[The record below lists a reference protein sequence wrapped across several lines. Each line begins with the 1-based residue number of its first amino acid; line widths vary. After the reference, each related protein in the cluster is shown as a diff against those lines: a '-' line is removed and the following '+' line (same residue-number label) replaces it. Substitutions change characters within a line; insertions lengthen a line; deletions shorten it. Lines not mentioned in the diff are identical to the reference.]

1 MLKSM
6 PFFYSSPPKPKQTE
20 NKNMAKASTS
30 SESDSDSLS
39 IESSSEEAH
48 PKNHMRTE
56 NHKQI
61 PPLEYFPQSPI
72 ELTGTDHDK
81 DKQKT
86 GLRKIV
92 RYLFDRG
99 GKRKENKPQEENRQP
114 ITVDQIKKLIK
125 SQNFYEASQYLIMQK
140 KSNSNLDSR
149 NDEETLGNQT
159 EIEDLLELLYQEVF
173 NIIQSSISIASTE
186 PELLNN
192 AVRAVIMWVEEEE
205 EEERSIHSQLKTW
218 KEEWRNTIQK
228 SVEERMNAPSLVYN
242 RDLSTTGNT
251 FLHMGKTMKND
262 MITVVQHIKGRYP
275 EHFQVCNTYA
285 KFYHHYFSSQMKIFA
300 EFELNKDDNY
310 LLLSWAQNLYPKDIK
325 NNSILVKEL
334 DEASL
339 GNLLPLGRIK
349 QLEQTYLTHEVDFVR
364 CCLDNCLK
372 IEVKSWTQGAEPEIL
387 DDYYHSELSIDAIKA
402 IYAAQTRAE
411 GITPEVGHQMSAL
424 LLTEL
429 LTFLQCYKKV
439 LETFIKENKQNK
451 YFEAIIIANINN
463 FQNFR
468 THTEKST
475 DSTASDVKRNIFS
488 ILDDLQTTG
497 FNVFLDPLFPEIQ
510 TLLKKFNEKK
520 WDSCS
525 GLMDE
530 IITAMDA
537 RIRVFKKLKNPHRQ
551 VIMERIHLH
560 LVQKYIQ
567 KLMCRNTTLKSPE
580 KQNQLSE
587 LIQSHASTLYTFCT
601 ENGSNATWLESA
613 IPSLAEIIRL
623 QDPDAIKVEVS
634 ALVSK
639 YPDIRKKH
647 LCAILNIK
655 SLPKA
660 TVKSIMSVLEIHGDA
675 TLP

>member
-6 PFFYSSPPKPKQTE
+6 PLFYSSPPKPAKQTK
-20 NKNMAKASTS
+20 NKMMAKASTS
-30 SESDSDSLS
+30 SESEPDSLS
-39 IESSSEEAH
+39 IESSSEETH

-56 NHKQI
+56 NYKQI
-61 PPLEYFPQSPI
+61 PL

-86 GLRKIV
+86 GLKKKIV
-92 RYLFDRG
+92 HYLFDRG
-99 GKRKENKPQEENRQP
+99 GKRKEKKPQEENCQP
-114 ITVDQIKKLIK
+114 ITVDQIKALIK
-125 SQNFYEASQYLIMQK
+125 SQHFYEASQHLIMQK
-140 KSNSNLDSR
+140 KFNSNLDSR

-173 NIIQSSISIASTE
+173 NIIQSSISIASTK

-192 AVRAVIMWVEEEE
+192 AVRAVIMWVEE

-228 SVEERMNAPSLVYN
+228 SVEERMSTPPLVCKK
-242 RDLSTTGNT
+242 DLSTTGNT

-262 MITVVQHIKGRYP
+262 MITVVQHIKCHYP
-275 EHFQVCNTYA
+275 EHFQVCRTYA
-285 KFYHHYFSSQMKIFA
+285 TFYHHYFSSQMERFA
-300 EFELNKDDNY
+300 ELELNKDDNY
-310 LLLSWAQNLYPKDIK
+310 LLLNWAHNLYPKDIK
-325 NNSILVKEL
+325 NNSVLVKEL

-339 GNLLPLGRIK
+339 GNLLSLGQIR

-364 CCLDNCLK
+364 SCLDNCLK
-372 IEVKSWTQGAEPEIL
+372 IEVKSWTQGAAPEIL

-402 IYAAQTRAE
+402 IYGAQKRAE
-411 GITPEVGHQMSAL
+411 GITPEVVYQMSAL
-424 LLTEL
+424 LLREL
-429 LTFLQCYKKV
+429 LTFLQCYKKE

-463 FQNFR
+463 FENFR
-468 THTEKST
+468 THAEKSI
-475 DSTASDVKRNIFS
+475 DSTESDVKMNIFS

-530 IITAMDA
+530 IITAMYPC
-537 RIRVFKKLKNPHRQ
+537 IRVFKRLKNPHRQ
-551 VIMERIHLH
+551 VIMETIHLR

-567 KLMCRNTTLKSPE
+567 KLMWRNTTLKSPE

-587 LIQSHASTLYTFCT
+587 LIRSHASILYTFCI

-623 QDPDAIKVEVS
+623 QDPDAIKIEVG
-634 ALVSK
+634 ALVSR

-655 SLPKA
+655 PLSNAK
-660 TVKSIMSVLEIHGDA
+660 VKSIMSVLKIHGDA
-675 TLP
+675 ALP